1 MYFSLLGNLQSFDNY
16 WFLLI
21 NTILANKLFDHIM
34 PVASDLDKWMPLLVV
49 VWLAVMVWGKKR
61 GRIIASV
68 ALVMVIITDQVSA
81 GILKPLIERTRPC
94 NVLPGVHLFFENN
107 WITTSKLPVLE
118 YVSSSSFPSN
128 HAANIVGQAVFWAR
142 YFVNLAPIF
151 YLLAIVVCYSRIY
164 MGLHYPSDVIGG
176 MVIGVLA
183 AKALHYPLDRV
194 LGEERFF

>member
-1 MYFSLLGNLQSFDNY
+1 MYFSLFGNLQSFDNY
-16 WFLLI
+16 WFTLI
-21 NTILANKLFDHIM
+21 NSILANKIFDHIM

-94 NVLPGVHLFFENN
+94 NVLPGIHLFYENS

-118 YVSSSSFPSN
+118 YNNSPSFPSS

-142 YFVNLAPIF
+142 YFENLAPVF
-151 YLLAIVVCYSRIY
+151 FTLAIVVCYSRIY
-164 MGLHYPSDVIGG
+164 LGLHYPSDVVGG
-176 MVIGVLA
+176 MIIGVLA
-183 AKALHYPLDRV
+183 AKALHYPLDRI
-194 LGEERFF
+194 LGEQRYL